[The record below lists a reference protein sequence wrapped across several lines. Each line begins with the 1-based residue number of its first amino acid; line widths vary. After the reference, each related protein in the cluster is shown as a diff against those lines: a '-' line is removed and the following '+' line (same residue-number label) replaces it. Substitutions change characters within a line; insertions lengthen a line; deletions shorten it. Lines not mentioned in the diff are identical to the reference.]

1 MTFLCINNIIADWN
15 NIDMPITY
23 SHFGIFLVMFSDC
36 YDNSW
41 LERTDEIRSIY
52 LFLWLF
58 HFQFV
63 MWYLIGLES
72 SLAQYFLII
81 CCPWPLS
88 NCYAY
93 GKWIIANQSEILPF
107 KTNVYKECVNIWQK
121 CENTFPMNGS
131 TWTLSWMK
139 STTTTKNTSTLGKK
153 SAETWL
159 LWNQKRFDTLVLAN
173 WKLSNQLQLIEKA
186 NQLNDW

>member
-23 SHFGIFLVMFSDC
+23 SHFSIFLLMFFDC
-36 YDNSW
+36 YDHSW

-52 LFLWLF
+52 LLLWLF

-93 GKWIIANQSEILPF
+93 GKWIIANQSEISPF

-131 TWTLSWMK
+131 TWTL
-139 STTTTKNTSTLGKK
+139 
-153 SAETWL
+153 
-159 LWNQKRFDTLVLAN
+159 
-173 WKLSNQLQLIEKA
+173 
-186 NQLNDW
+186 QLNEINNNNEKHIEFGKEICRNMIVMKPETFRHPGLSELKVI